1 MPKRP
6 KFLPIEQPAGW
17 MVSVPAAMSGNGKR
31 LRKFFEKK
39 PDAEKYAAKLRTR
52 YHEGERSGVIS
63 HALALDAAAA
73 AGLLAPHGISLL
85 DAAKDM
91 VKRLEAEG
99 STETFGERLRRVL
112 PLGESHWS
120 DRYARDMGKLDRW
133 LPKGFMDMRCAV
145 ITPDII
151 RRALVDGGSNA
162 LSTIENRA
170 RYVAAI
176 LSYKPRHRA
185 SGDIAI
191 MDPKMVVKIFEACE
205 DVAERRAC
213 GLMLYAG
220 IRPSVDGGEITR
232 LDWEAVGKSGIFVSR
247 EVSKTNSER
256 IIPMTPALRR
266 AIKGHPKSGPVIPAG
281 WKVRYARLRKSAGI
295 KGEQDITRHTFA
307 SHFLAAYGEDA
318 AKEAMGHTAGSRT
331 LFKHYRR
338 AVTKE
343 QGKAF
348 FA

>member
-1 MPKRP
+1 
-6 KFLPIEQPAGW
+6 
-17 MVSVPAAMSGNGKR
+17 MVSVPAAMSGSGKR

-73 AGLLAPHGISLL
+73 AGLLAPHGLSLL
-85 DAAKDM
+85 DAAKDV

-99 STETFGERLRRVL
+99 SAETFGQRYKRVL
-112 PLGESHWS
+112 PIGETHWS
-120 DRYARDMGKLDRW
+120 DRYAMDMGKLDRW
-133 LPKGFMDMRCAV
+133 LPKSFLDMRCAA
-145 ITPDII
+145 ITPEII
-151 RRALVDGGSNA
+151 RRALVEGGSNA
-162 LSTIENRA
+162 LSTIENRS
-170 RYVAAI
+170 RNVAAI

-185 SGDIAI
+185 SGEIAI
-191 MDPKMVVKIFEACE
+191 MDDGQVVKTFEACISKE
-205 DVAERRAC
+205 EHRAC
-213 GLMLYAG
+213 GLLLYAG
-220 IRPSVDGGEITR
+220 IRPSVNEGEITR
-232 LDWEAVGKSGIFVSR
+232 LDWEAVGKGGIFVSK

-266 AIKGHPKSGPVIPAG
+266 AIKGHPKSGPVIPPG
-281 WKVRYARLRKSAGI
+281 WKRRIAKIRIAAGI

-307 SHFLAAYGEDA
+307 SHFLAAFGEDA
-318 AKEAMGHTAGSRT
+318 TKNAMGHTAGSRT

-348 FA
+348 FK